1 MKKKA
6 RFLILGGGAIVLAA
20 GAAWIYLT
28 LPDVRPLKKQNPKTT
43 ALLEARRE
51 EARRKGSA
59 FKPQQTWLP
68 LSRISP
74 HLHLAVVVAE
84 DAGFYGHRGF
94 DMEEMR
100 EALKEN
106 WEAKRFVRGA
116 STITQQLA
124 KNLYLSTAKTPWR
137 KIQEA
142 WITVRL
148 ERDLPKSRILELY
161 LNVVEWGEGVFGAE
175 AAARHYFGKP
185 AGDLSAEEAAWL
197 AAILPAPRRYDAR
210 GTTRHLE
217 WKQRIILRRMEQRA
231 AASPRRAL
239 LREPSR

>member
-1 MKKKA
+1 MKKKW
-6 RFLILGGGAIVLAA
+6 RLLILGGGILLLAS
-20 GAAWIYLT
+20 GTAWIYLT
-28 LPDVRPLKKQNPKTT
+28 LPDVRPLKQQNPKTT
-43 ALLEARRE
+43 ALLESRKE
-51 EARRKGSA
+51 EARRQGRT
-59 FKPQQTWLP
+59 FKPRQTWMP

-74 HLHLAVVVAE
+74 HLRLAVIVAE

-94 DMEEMR
+94 DAEEIK

-137 KIQEA
+137 KVQEA

-175 AAARHYFGKP
+175 AAAWHYFGKP
-185 AGDLSAEEAAWL
+185 ASDLTAEEAAWL

-210 GTTRHLE
+210 GTTRHIE
-217 WKQRIILRRMEQRA
+217 WKQQIILKRMERRA
-231 AASPRRAL
+231 ASNPRPASVP
-239 LREPSR
+239 EPVQ